1 MAFCVGRSPCTGPE
15 SIRLITTL
23 NVAHQDQSMKI
34 SRRRMLG
41 SAALAGTSL
50 PLLGDLLGVTPVKA
64 ATASAQSGMVMAG
77 PSMAMGASQMG
88 FAAGPEV
95 NHRRNGFDPSELVR
109 DFDWGKTRRL
119 AGGRV
124 LREWELA
131 ATDKEVELAPGLT
144 YPAWAYN
151 GRVPGPTLRCRE
163 GERLRIRFGNGSSH
177 PHTIH
182 FHGVHPDFMDGM
194 PGVGEEIGGG
204 LIEPGETFT
213 YEFDAAPFGMHHYH
227 CHVSPLAE
235 HIAKGLYGAF
245 IVDPKKGRENA
256 DELVM
261 VMNAFD
267 TNFDAANE
275 LYAVNTIGFHYARHP
290 IQVRRGELVRIYLMN
305 ITEYDPINSFHVHAN
320 FFHYFP
326 TGTSLTPVEY
336 TDTIMQAQ
344 GQRGVLELR
353 FPHPGRY
360 MFHAHKSEFA
370 ELGWLGFFEVS

>member
-1 MAFCVGRSPCTGPE
+1 MR
-15 SIRLITTL
+15 
-23 NVAHQDQSMKI
+23 QDENKALKI

-41 SAALAGTSL
+41 GTAVAGTSL
-50 PLLGDLLGVTPVKA
+50 PLFCNLLAQRGSSPRAAA
-64 ATASAQSGMVMAG
+64 ATAGHSGMAHAGQDANGSLHMGFTAG
-77 PSMAMGASQMG
+77 PD
-88 FAAGPEV
+88 V
-95 NHRRNGFDPSELVR
+95 DHRSNGFDPSEMVR
-109 DFDWGKTRRL
+109 DFDWGTTRRL
-119 AGGRV
+119 ASGRT

-131 ATDKEVELAPGLT
+131 ATDKDIQVAPGVT
-144 YPAWAYN
+144 FAAWAYN

-163 GERLRIRFGNGSSH
+163 GERLRIRFVNGSSH

-194 PGVGEEIGGG
+194 PGIGEEIGGG
-204 LIEPGETFT
+204 LIESGGTFT

-245 IVDPKKGRENA
+245 IVDPKDGRPPA

-267 TNFDAANE
+267 TNFDSANE
-275 LYAVNTIGFHYARHP
+275 IYAVNSIGFHYARHP
-290 IQVRRGELVRIYLMN
+290 IQVKRGELVRIYLLN

-320 FFHYFP
+320 FFHYYP
-326 TGTSLTPVEY
+326 TGTALQPLEY
-336 TDTIMQAQ
+336 TDTIAQAQ

-353 FPHPGRY
+353 FPHTGHY
-360 MFHAHKSEFA
+360 MFHAHKTEFA